1 MNLAPRRIA
10 ALGLALLLIVGVTYA
25 IVSSI
30 ASRLAPTDVSIH
42 GLIGSEKA
50 PFFADPRVVKA
61 LDRGGFVV
69 TIATAGSRQI
79 ASMDL
84 KSEGFAFPA
93 GGPAAEKIRRERSGT
108 SAVVPFFTPMAIASW
123 RPIVDVLE
131 KAGVVHQR
139 SGYLAF
145 DVSKYME
152 LVAADKRWK
161 DLPGNTS
168 YAVNKSVL
176 VTTTDVRRS
185 NSAAMYL
192 SLVSYVAN
200 GNSIVEN
207 DSRIDSIVSTAAPL
221 FLRQGF
227 VENSSEAPFE
237 DYLVQG
243 MGKSPLVMI
252 YESQFVARAAAHDGS
267 ITPEMVL
274 LYPEPTI
281 YSKHT
286 FVSLNPDGARLGEFL
301 ANDPEM
307 RSLATTYGFRT
318 SDTAGFRNFI
328 AQNQLTV
335 PDSLIDVIEPPTYE
349 TLEAM
354 ITRLEGLYQGGP
366 FSPTPASSLSSSA
379 GDPSAPVT
387 ASSTLRVASP
397 APSGDTP

>member
-1 MNLAPRRIA
+1 VNVAPRRLA
-10 ALGLALLLIVGVTYA
+10 ALGLAALLIVGVTYA

-30 ASRLAPTDVSIH
+30 ATRLGANDVQIH
-42 GLIGSEKA
+42 GVIGSEKA
-50 PFFADPRVVKA
+50 PFFADARVVKA
-61 LDRGGFVV
+61 LDRGGFKV
-69 TIATAGSRQI
+69 TVSTAGSRQI
-79 ASMDL
+79 ASLDL

-93 GGPAAEKIRRERSGT
+93 GRPAAEKVRREKGGT
-108 SAVVPFFTPMAIASW
+108 SSVVPFFTPMAIASW

-131 KAGVVHQR
+131 NAGVVHQR
-139 SGYLAF
+139 AAYLAF
-145 DVSKYME
+145 DVAKYME
-152 LVAADKRWK
+152 LVAADKRWR

-168 YAVNKSVL
+168 YPVNKSVL

-192 SLVSYVAN
+192 SLVSYIAN
-200 GNSIVEN
+200 GNNIVEN
-207 DSRIDSIVSTAAPL
+207 DSRIDSVVATAAPL

-252 YESQFVARAAAHDGS
+252 YESQFIARAASHDGS

-286 FVSLNPDGARLGEFL
+286 FVSLTPDGARLGEFL

-307 RSLATTYGFRT
+307 RTLATTFGFRT
-318 SDTAGFRNFI
+318 SDTAGFRAFVS
-328 AQNQLTV
+328 QNQLAV

-354 ITRLEGLYQGGP
+354 ITRLEGLYSGGGAIP
-366 FSPTPASSLSSSA
+366 ATATPAQS
-379 GDPSAPVT
+379 GVAP
-387 ASSTLRVASP
+387 
-397 APSGDTP
+397 